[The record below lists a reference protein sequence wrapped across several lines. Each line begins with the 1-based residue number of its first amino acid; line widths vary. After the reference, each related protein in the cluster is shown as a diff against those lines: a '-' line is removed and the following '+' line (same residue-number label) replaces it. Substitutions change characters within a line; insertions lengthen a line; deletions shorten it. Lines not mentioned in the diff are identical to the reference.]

1 MTCVGWWQVV
11 VETRKEVDDVKELLT
26 IAREYCNALR
36 IEIKRKEEKDDPSR
50 QVCGPGLR
58 YGLGRSPHLF
68 CSACSLRPAIS
79 SVALIPEMTAAFR
92 RLA

>member
-1 MTCVGWWQVV
+1 VV

-50 QVCGPGLR
+50 QVRGPGFPCK
-58 YGLGRSPHLF
+58 LGGYPRSC
-68 CSACSLRPAIS
+68 CSACSLRPEIS
-79 SVALIPEMTAAFR
+79 SSSPKT
-92 RLA
+92 